1 MQLTLRD
8 EIENLF
14 FRYAVGFD
22 EQRLDELA
30 GCFTEDAEFFS
41 DDWVRGRD
49 AIRAALAERR
59 EQRARDGQ
67 LPRHVNTNIRIEPLD
82 EDRVRAHSLWNLV
95 VTTAD
100 GTYIDRSGTYEDELV
115 SRDGRWLIA
124 RRVIA
129 RDVSA

>member
-1 MQLTLRD
+1 VQLSLRD

-14 FRYAVGFD
+14 FSYAVGFD
-22 EQRLDELA
+22 EQRLDDLA

-41 DDWVRGRD
+41 DGWVRGRD

-67 LPRHVNTNIRIEPLD
+67 LPRHVNTNIRIEPLSD
-82 EDRVRAHSLWNLV
+82 ERVRTHSLWNLV

-100 GTYIDRSGTYEDELV
+100 GTYIDRGGTYEDELV
-115 SRDGRWLIA
+115 HRGGRWLIA

>member
-1 MQLTLRD
+1 MRSRICSSGTRSGSTS
-8 EIENLF
+8 NGST
-14 FRYAVGFD
+14 R
-22 EQRLDELA
+22 LA

>member
-1 MQLTLRD
+1 MQLSLRD

-14 FRYAVGFD
+14 FTYAAGFD

-30 GCFTEDAEFFS
+30 RCFTEDAEFFS
-41 DDWVRGRD
+41 DGWLRGRD
-49 AIRAALAERR
+49 EIRAALAERR

-67 LPRHVNTNIRIEPLD
+67 LPRHVNTNIRIEPLG
-82 EDRVRAHSLWNLV
+82 EGRVRTHSLWNLV
-95 VTTAD
+95 VTTRD
-100 GTYIDRSGTYEDELV
+100 GSYIDRSGTYEDELV
-115 SRDGRWLIA
+115 DRDGRWLIA

>member
-1 MQLTLRD
+1 MELTLRD

-14 FRYAVGFD
+14 FSYAVGFD
-22 EQRLDELA
+22 EQRLDDLA

-41 DDWVRGRD
+41 EDWVRGRD

-67 LPRHVNTNIRIEPLD
+67 LPRHVNTNIRIEPLG
-82 EDRVRAHSLWNLV
+82 EGRVRTHSLWNLV
-95 VTTAD
+95 VTTRD
-100 GTYIDRSGTYEDELV
+100 GSYIDRSGTYEDELV
-115 SRDGRWLIA
+115 QRDGQWLIA

-129 RDVSA
+129 RDVFA